1 MPTMTMRRHVDA
13 PAEVVWPVVADHVGY
28 ADAAPN
34 LSKVE
39 VLEGRG
45 LGMRRRCHDAR
56 GRGWSETCTLWEEGS
71 RYRFEVDTAAPDYPY
86 PLDSLSGTWAVEP
99 AGGGSV
105 VSMRFDF
112 EPRYG
117 LLGRALAFAIRPEIR
132 YTVRRLFDNWEREI
146 ARRHGVYRPEAA

>member
-1 MPTMTMRRHVDA
+1 M
-13 PAEVVWPVVADHVGY
+13 
-28 ADAAPN
+28 
-34 LSKVE
+34 
-39 VLEGRG
+39 
-45 LGMRRRCHDAR
+45 
-56 GRGWSETCTLWEEGS
+56 
-71 RYRFEVDTAAPDYPY
+71 DTAAPDYPY

-117 LLGRALAFAIRPEIR
+117 LLGRALAFAMRPAIR

-146 ARRHGVYRPEAA
+146 ARRHDVEQPEAG